1 MRISDWS
8 SDVCSSDLLAIEPGP
23 YIGPVG
29 GVAPTYAPDAP
40 RTVGNRCGCRSGL
53 RPRRSALL
61 QATARNVVRQVPQP
75 HRPEQHRE
83 RTGIGFGPARSE
95 EHTSEPQSLM
105 HSSYA
110 VFCLKKKTNYKYK
123 QQNYPLHRTH
133 THTIQ

>member
-40 RTVGNRCGCRSGL
+40 RKVGNRCGCRSGL

-61 QATARNVVRQVPQP
+61 QTTARNVVRQVPQP
-75 HRPEQHRE
+75 HRPEQHRQ
-83 RTGIGFGPARSE
+83 RPGIGFGPAAALDDGDTGVTRPPPDAPTQPDPAAA
-95 EHTSEPQSLM
+95 H
-105 HSSYA
+105 
-110 VFCLKKKTNYKYK
+110 
-123 QQNYPLHRTH
+123 
-133 THTIQ
+133 